1 MAEKL
6 TDQQARDRETFA
18 RWRSEIDFAQKDPKY
33 VDWLT
38 RSEKI
43 VKRYRDERNEAD
55 ALRRKMNILWSNVQ
69 TLMPAV
75 YGKMPKPIVE
85 RRFMDRDPAARL
97 ASTILERVSS
107 FQMEVGY
114 YNQSVSKSVLDYLLP
129 GMGQTWLRYE
139 PQFEASEAAYDN
151 GRVEAEVKAE
161 SPNQTAEDIQEEGD
175 GVAYDKLAY
184 ERVCVDY
191 VHYTDFL
198 WGAARCWQEVPWV
211 GRRSWLTHTE
221 IAEKFYDGDLQ
232 KAKQITLD
240 YTPQRMRNSDG
251 TFAEGS
257 MSFFKKAEIW
267 ELWNKA
273 DRTVYFIAPATPG
286 VVLRETKDPVLKLE
300 GFWPCPEPLFT
311 TLTNDSLI
319 PVPDYVEYQDQAQE
333 IDDLTNRISKITTA
347 IRANGV
353 YDASVPALQR
363 LLLEGTDNKLIPV
376 DSWAAFAEKGGMAGS
391 VDLLPM
397 KEIAEVLLRLYEAR
411 AQVKNDLDQVT
422 GMSDIVRGQSSGGA
436 KTATEQRIKGQYA
449 ALRLQDRQDRVAE
462 FCRSTLRI
470 MAEIIS
476 EMFSPDS
483 LKQMSGVDQMM
494 AEAVQKAVAKVK
506 PPQMPPELQNAPPEA
521 QQQAQASLQQ
531 QFQLMQQ
538 QAAMQAQQ
546 EEQAKF
552 DKALEILRSDKLRG
566 FRVDI
571 ETDSTL
577 QADAEADKAASTELF
592 GTTMQG
598 INAIA
603 PVLSVA
609 PELLDPIGDML
620 LFTFRRFRVG
630 RSMESGLEDA
640 LTKVKERLEEAAANP
655 QPSPE
660 QIKAQAEEAKQ
671 AAETQRQQQELQ
683 NDQQKHQMEMDALEA
698 KTRSQIELANANLEI
713 KRQEL
718 ELKKEE
724 IALKEREMMIGAA
737 VKADETQ
744 MQIEANRETHEMDL
758 AAARETT
765 ALNSQAAQQ
774 KHQLGLE
781 TMEAK
786 AQAAKQ
792 QAAAK
797 PNGAAK

>member
-1 MAEKL
+1 MATPAL
-6 TDQQARDRETFA
+6 PDPQAREREIFA
-18 RWRSEIDFAQKDPKY
+18 RWKAELDFAQKDPKY
-33 VDWLT
+33 VEWLT

-43 VKRYRDERNEAD
+43 VKRYRDERSEAEQ
-55 ALRRKMNILWSNVQ
+55 LRRKMNILWSNVQ
-69 TLMPAV
+69 TLLPAV

-97 ASTILERVSS
+97 ASTILERVCS

-114 YNQSVSKSVLDYLLP
+114 FNQSVSKSVLDYLLP

-139 PQFEASEAAYDN
+139 PQFESAEEGYEN
-151 GRVEAEVKAE
+151 ERVEAEVKAE

-175 GVAYDKLAY
+175 GVPYQKLAY

-191 VHYTDFL
+191 VFYVDFL

-211 GRRSWLTHTE
+211 ARRSWQTHTE
-221 IAEKFYDGDLQ
+221 IAEKFYGGDLK
-232 KAKQITLD
+232 KAKLITLD
-240 YTPQRMRNSDG
+240 YTPQRMRNGDG

-257 MSFFKKAEIW
+257 LSYFKKAEIW
-267 ELWNKA
+267 EIWNKA
-273 DRTVYFIAPATPG
+273 DRTVYFIAPGTPG
-286 VVLRETKDPVLKLE
+286 VVLKETKDPVLKLE

-376 DSWAAFAEKGGMAGS
+376 DSWAAFAEKGGMAGA

-397 KEIAEVLLRLYEAR
+397 KEIAEVLIRLYEAR

-422 GMSDIVRGQSSGGA
+422 GMSDIVRGQASGGGA

-462 FCRSTLRI
+462 FCRATLRI
-470 MAEIIS
+470 EAEIIA
-476 EMFSPDS
+476 EMFSPQS
-483 LKQMSGVDQMM
+483 LMQMSGVDQMM
-494 AEAVQKAVAKVK
+494 ADAVQKAVAKVK
-506 PPQMPPELQNAPPEA
+506 PPQMPPELQQQLQSAPPEMQQQA
-521 QQQAQASLQQ
+521 QQQAQAMMQQ
-531 QFQLMQQ
+531 QFQQAQQ

-546 EEQAKF
+546 QEQAKF

-577 QADAEADKAASTELF
+577 QADAEADKMAATELF
-592 GTTMQG
+592 SATMQG

-603 PVLSVA
+603 PIVMQA
-609 PELLDPIGDML
+609 PELVEPIGDML

-655 QPSPE
+655 QPDPE
-660 QIKAQAEEAKQ
+660 QIKAQAEQQKQ
-671 AAETQRQQQELQ
+671 QAETQRQQMQLQ
-683 NDQQKHQMEMDALEA
+683 NDQQKHQMEMEALQA
-698 KTRSQIELANANLEI
+698 KTQSQIEIANTNLRIKQEELALKEREI
-713 KRQEL
+713 Q
-718 ELKKEE
+718 
-724 IALKEREMMIGAA
+724 LKEREMMIGAA
-737 VKADETQ
+737 VKAEETE
-744 MQIEANRETHEMDL
+744 MQIEASREQHDMD
-758 AAARETT
+758 R
-765 ALNSQAAQQ
+765 QAADHGHELNMQ
-774 KHQLGLE
+774 
-781 TMEAK
+781 TMDAK
-786 AQAAKQ
+786 ARAAQQ

>member
-1 MAEKL
+1 MPNTAAMP
-6 TDQQARDRETFA
+6 DPQAREREIFA
-18 RWRSEIDFAQKDPKY
+18 RWKAEIDFAQKDPKY
-33 VDWLT
+33 VEWLT

-55 ALRRKMNILWSNVQ
+55 QLRRKMNILWSNVQ

-97 ASTILERVSS
+97 ASTILERVCS

-114 YNQSVSKSVLDYLLP
+114 FNQSVSKSVLDYLLP

-139 PQFEASEAAYDN
+139 PQFEAAEEGYEN
-151 GRVEAEVKAE
+151 ERVEAEVKAE

-175 GVAYDKLAY
+175 GVPYQKLAY

-191 VHYTDFL
+191 VFYVDFL

-211 GRRSWLTHTE
+211 ARRSWQTHTE
-221 IAEKFYDGDLQ
+221 IAEKFYGGDMA
-232 KAKQITLD
+232 KAKLITLD
-240 YTPQRMRNSDG
+240 YTPQRMRNGDG

-257 MSFFKKAEIW
+257 LSYFKKAEIW
-267 ELWNKA
+267 EIWNKA
-273 DRTVYFIAPATPG
+273 DRTVYFIAPGTPG
-286 VVLRETKDPVLKLE
+286 VVLKETKDPVLKLE

-376 DSWAAFAEKGGMAGS
+376 DSWAAFAEKGGMAGA

-397 KEIAEVLLRLYEAR
+397 KEIAEVLIRLYEAR

-422 GMSDIVRGQSSGGA
+422 GMSDIVRGQASGGGA

-470 MAEIIS
+470 QAEIIA
-476 EMFSPDS
+476 EMFSPQS
-483 LKQMSGVDQMM
+483 LMQMSGVDQMM
-494 AEAVQKAVAKVK
+494 ADAVQKAVAKVK
-506 PPQMPPELQNAPPEA
+506 PPQMPPEMQQQLQSAPPEI
-521 QQQAQASLQQ
+521 QQQAQMKLQQ
-531 QFQLMQQ
+531 QFQQAQQ

-577 QADAEADKAASTELF
+577 QADAEADKMAATELF
-592 GTTMQG
+592 SATMQG

-603 PVLSVA
+603 PIVMQA
-609 PELLDPIGDML
+609 PELVEPIGDML

-655 QPSPE
+655 QPDPE
-660 QIKAQAEEAKQ
+660 QIKAQAEQQKQ
-671 AAETQRQQQELQ
+671 EAETQRQQQELQ
-683 NDQQKHQMEMDALEA
+683 NDKERHQLEMQALEA
-698 KTRSQIELANANLEI
+698 KTQSQIDLANNKLAVQQ
-713 KRQEL
+713 REL
-718 ELKKEE
+718 ELKERE
-724 IALKEREMMIGAA
+724 IQLKEREMMIGAA
-737 VKADETQ
+737 VKAEETE
-744 MQIEANRETHEMDL
+744 MQIEASREQHDMD
-758 AAARETT
+758 R
-765 ALNSQAAQQ
+765 QAADHGHELNMQ
-774 KHQLGLE
+774 
-781 TMEAK
+781 TMDAK
-786 AQAAKQ
+786 ARAAQQ

-797 PNGAAK
+797 PNGATK